1 MKLEVGKEY
10 NLNNVKEIKTT
21 KDFLTLDK
29 YVIGCQNVESI
40 NECRSREYV
49 DTLLKMCGCLPFGL
63 IDLDQVTKH
72 FEIPNIFDIH
82 VILFYYSGTL
92 PQPGTKRMHQK
103 YFCGLLSL
111 FTKMWRNW
119 CNKLQWN

>member
-82 VILFYYSGTL
+82 VILFYYTTL
-92 PQPGTKRMHQK
+92 AVQIALWQSVISLRKITYQTTKIFYSK
-103 YFCGLLSL
+103 
-111 FTKMWRNW
+111 
-119 CNKLQWN
+119 